1 MKKFFLLHFLALL
14 CLNACETNTEK
25 KSNFSIN
32 VSFSDAIAQE
42 ALDGRLLLMF
52 SNNGEA
58 EPRFQIN
65 DGLQTQMIFGM
76 NVDGMK
82 AGESKTFDG
91 DIFGFPYPSL
101 AQVPP
106 GEYSV
111 QALLHVYETF
121 DLSTGHTV
129 KLPMDNGEGQQ
140 WNRSPGNL
148 YSKPFKV
155 TVTEAGLQDIN
166 VVMDQVIPP
175 IVEPQDTEWVKH

>member
-1 MKKFFLLHFLALL
+1 MPVKPTRRKNRIL
-14 CLNACETNTEK
+14 
-25 KSNFSIN
+25 SIN
-32 VSFSDAIAQE
+32 VSFSDAIRQE

-52 SNNGEA
+52 SNNGDT

-101 AQVPP
+101 AEVPP

-111 QALLHVYETF
+111 QALLTCVRDF
-121 DLSTGHTV
+121 
-129 KLPMDNGEGQQ
+129 
-140 WNRSPGNL
+140 
-148 YSKPFKV
+148 
-155 TVTEAGLQDIN
+155 
-166 VVMDQVIPP
+166 
-175 IVEPQDTEWVKH
+175 